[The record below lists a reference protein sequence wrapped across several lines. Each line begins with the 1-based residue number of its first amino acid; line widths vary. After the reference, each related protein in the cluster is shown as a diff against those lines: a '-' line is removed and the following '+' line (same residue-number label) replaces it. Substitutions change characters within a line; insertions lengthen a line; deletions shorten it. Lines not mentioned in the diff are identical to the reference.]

1 MWDHFTYKTVLDG
14 NEKAVCNYCKNE
26 YFADTKEHGTT
37 SMLTHITKCTK
48 MPYNINIK
56 QSRLAFQPMI

>member
-37 SMLTHITKCTK
+37 SILTHITKCK
-48 MPYNINIK
+48 KIPYNIDIK